1 VGGIEYTST
10 NPPSPFRQR
19 KLPTFP
25 PPSLPSVPFLWLK
38 YKKGFYWSLLVSEM
52 LKMWQRCGKCEMIDW
67 KMLKFDFKIEK
78 NVKKKILIESH
89 VVLPIQQTHMPGT
102 NCQNL
107 QINFPDIYPYNS
119 VKIRIQRDF
128 RVFNV
133 IDCTLKN
140 GTIVIKMI
148 EKKLI
153 YLLPWVSDMLFQ
165 RDFSVKRRNCWCW
178 CRNTPALKYR
188 VDFLKVL

>member
-1 VGGIEYTST
+1 
-10 NPPSPFRQR
+10 
-19 KLPTFP
+19 
-25 PPSLPSVPFLWLK
+25 
-38 YKKGFYWSLLVSEM
+38 
-52 LKMWQRCGKCEMIDW
+52 
-67 KMLKFDFKIEK
+67 MLKFDFKIEK

-153 YLLPWVSDMLFQ
+153 YLLP
-165 RDFSVKRRNCWCW
+165 
-178 CRNTPALKYR
+178 
-188 VDFLKVL
+188 